1 MILVTGANGNV
12 GSELVKQLVG
22 ANQPV
27 RVLVRSGSRS
37 ALPPHVEI
45 VTGDLDHPESLS
57 DALTG
62 VRGVF
67 LLEGFQ
73 DMPGLLAALH
83 RASVEHVVLL
93 SSRSIEGGHP
103 DNAIVRMHLR
113 SEAAVRESGVPWT
126 MLRPSGFMS
135 NALQW
140 RPQIRTGGVIR
151 GPFGDVPIAAID
163 PADIASVALAALTSD
178 GHASRSYALSGPRA
192 MLPAEQVGV
201 LAQVLGKPL
210 RFEGLSNVEARE
222 ELSKS
227 TPAEFVD
234 AFFRFFVDGEFD
246 DSIVLPTVEELTSRP
261 ARTFDE
267 WALAYADAFQ

>member
-12 GSELVKQLVG
+12 GSELVNQLVG

-27 RVLVRSGSRS
+27 RVLVRSSSRS

-45 VTGDLDHPESLS
+45 VTGDLDNPESLS

-67 LLEGFQ
+67 LLEGFR
-73 DMPGLLAALH
+73 DMPGLLAALR

-93 SSRSIEGGHP
+93 SSRSVEGGNP
-103 DNAIVRMHLR
+103 ANAIVRMHLT
-113 SEAAVRESGVPWT
+113 SEAAVRESGVAWT

-140 RPQIRTGGVIR
+140 RPQMRTGGVIR

-178 GHASRSYALSGPRA
+178 GHASHSYALSGPRA
-192 MLPAEQVGV
+192 MRPAEQVGV
-201 LAQVLGKPL
+201 LAQVLGRAL
-210 RFEGLSNVEARE
+210 RFEGLSNAEARE

-227 TPAEFVD
+227 SPAEFVD

-246 DSIVLPTVEELTSRP
+246 DSIVLPTVEEITGRP
-261 ARTFDE
+261 ARPFET
-267 WALAYADAFQ
+267 WALAHADAFR